1 MEMLKRLEKDNE
13 ISQDEHDKVSAD
25 VQRLTDQH
33 IKKVDEAF
41 AAKEREIKQI

>member
-1 MEMLKRLEKDNE
+1 MEMLKRLEKDGE
-13 ISQDEHDKVSAD
+13 ISQDEHEKSSSE

-33 IKKVDEAF
+33 IKRVDEAL